1 MKKIISLVLCIVL
14 VLSFGMVSFAD
25 ESIIDALYT
34 QSLESTGIA
43 INSVTVADA
52 YNVTVEYASDAVN
65 ADSQVAILVFLGET
79 PTEDN
84 IVYIDQFQH
93 STGSYTFPLYSTAA
107 DGTYKVVMGAT
118 GVDVAGTA
126 TFTIATQPTTPD
138 MYGDVSGDSKVTAID
153 ASQIAQNIVGSRT
166 FTALQTLAADV
177 DVNGTVTS
185 LDASLVRSFIVG
197 KLAELP
203 YVGTVEVASYDD

>member
-25 ESIIDALYT
+25 EGIIDALYT
-34 QSLESTGIA
+34 QSLEATGIT
-43 INSVTVADA
+43 IDSVTVADA
-52 YNVTVEYASDAVN
+52 YNVTVEYSSEAIN

-93 STGSYTFPLYSTAA
+93 SASSYTFPLYSDAA
-107 DGTYKVVMGAT
+107 DGTYKIVMGAT

-126 TFTIATQPTTPD
+126 TFTIATAPTTPD
-138 MYGDVSGDSKVTAID
+138 VYGDVSGDGRVSATD
-153 ASQIAQNIVGSRT
+153 ASQISQNVVGMRE
-166 FTALQTLAADV
+166 FTALKALAADV
-177 DVNGTVTS
+177 N
-185 LDASLVRSFIVG
+185 LDG
-197 KLAELP
+197 KVSSEDI
-203 YVGTVEVASYDD
+203 SI